1 MLYVDIPTLPEIRA
15 LIGQRRDACVSIYL
29 STTPQTQHVNASRI
43 AFGNLSRAALEQLDA
58 AGFDKRRRVLL
69 EGEFAALREDE
80 AFWRF
85 QAHSLAV
92 LATPDT
98 IRTFRLAT
106 AITDTVEVS
115 DRFLLKPLLRAIA
128 FTQTAFVLALSAN
141 AVRLLEVY
149 PDLPPAPVRV
159 PELPKSASDAVGRA
173 SLNDLTQGTRIA
185 NAEGKTTL
193 LSQYARQ
200 VDAALREV
208 LSGREMPL
216 ILAATE
222 PLGSMFRRINAYPA
236 LLDEGISESPD
247 RMSDSELARAA
258 RPVLDSHYASEVV
271 AAKALFHTRL
281 GQKRATSDIGEAAR
295 AATLGA
301 IELLLV
307 DIDQVLPGVV
317 DDTDGK
323 VSLVSTPGTGSY
335 DVIDEIAGR
344 AILTGAK
351 FLGVR
356 EADLPGGTP
365 LAAIL
370 RYPL

>member
-1 MLYVDIPTLPEIRA
+1 
-15 LIGQRRDACVSIYL
+15 
-29 STTPQTQHVNASRI
+29 
-43 AFGNLSRAALEQLDA
+43 
-58 AGFDKRRRVLL
+58 
-69 EGEFAALREDE
+69 
-80 AFWRF
+80 
-85 QAHSLAV
+85 
-92 LATPDT
+92 
-98 IRTFRLAT
+98 
-106 AITDTVEVS
+106 
-115 DRFLLKPLLRAIA
+115 
-128 FTQTAFVLALSAN
+128 
-141 AVRLLEVY
+141 
-149 PDLPPAPVRV
+149 
-159 PELPKSASDAVGRA
+159 
-173 SLNDLTQGTRIA
+173 
-185 NAEGKTTL
+185 
-193 LSQYARQ
+193 
-200 VDAALREV
+200 
-208 LSGREMPL
+208 
-216 ILAATE
+216 
-222 PLGSMFRRINAYPA
+222 
-236 LLDEGISESPD
+236 
-247 RMSDSELARAA
+247 MSDSELARAA